1 VSISNIY
8 EKVKIMSTI
17 TKEMQE
23 GISPDQAI
31 EMLKEGN
38 QRFLNKNE
46 ISRDL
51 HAQVKAT
58 SGGQNPYAAVLSC
71 IDSRVPVE
79 LAFDQ
84 GIGDIF
90 SARVAGNII
99 NEDILGSIEYACGVA
114 GSKAILVLGHTK
126 CGAVTAACQGVELG
140 NITALLSKVKPAI
153 KEVEER
159 IGEIEVEE
167 VTKSNVQQSIVEIR
181 EKSTLLSD
189 LEKEGKIKIV
199 GAIYHV
205 ENGMVSFL

>member
-1 VSISNIY
+1 
-8 EKVKIMSTI
+8 MSTI
-17 TKEMQE
+17 TKEIQD
-23 GISPDQAI
+23 GISPDRAI

-38 QRFLNKNE
+38 QRFLSKTKMK
-46 ISRDL
+46 RDL
-51 HAQVKAT
+51 HVQVSQT
-58 SGGQNPYAAVLSC
+58 MGGQFPYAAVLSC

-79 LAFDQ
+79 LTFDQ

-153 KEVEER
+153 KEVQER
-159 IGEIEVEE
+159 TGEIEVEE
-167 VTKSNVQQSIVEIR
+167 VTKSNVLQSIIEIR
-181 EKSTLLSD
+181 EKSPLLAD

-199 GAIYHV
+199 GALYHV
-205 ENGMVSFL
+205 ESGMVSFL

>member
-1 VSISNIY
+1 
-8 EKVKIMSTI
+8 MSTI
-17 TKEMQE
+17 TKEIQD
-23 GISPDQAI
+23 GISPDRAI

-46 ISRDL
+46 VERNL
-51 HAQVKAT
+51 HVQVNQT
-58 SGGQNPYAAVLSC
+58 SEGQFPYAVVLSC

-79 LAFDQ
+79 LTFDQ
-84 GIGDIF
+84 GIGDVF

-126 CGAVTAACQGVELG
+126 CGAVTSACQGVELG
-140 NITALLSKVKPAI
+140 NITALLGKVKPAI
-153 KEVEER
+153 KEVQER
-159 IGEIEVEE
+159 TGELEVEE
-167 VTKSNVQQSIVEIR
+167 VTKANVRQSILEIR
-181 EKSTLLSD
+181 EKSTLLAD

-205 ENGMVSFL
+205 EDGRVTFL

>member
-1 VSISNIY
+1 
-8 EKVKIMSTI
+8 MSTI
-17 TKEMQE
+17 TKEIQD
-23 GISPDQAI
+23 GISPDKAI
-31 EMLKEGN
+31 EMLNEGN
-38 QRFLNKNE
+38 KRFLNNNAVN
-46 ISRDL
+46 RDL
-51 HAQVKAT
+51 QKQVEST
-58 SGGQNPYAAVLSC
+58 SNGQFPYAVVLSC

-84 GIGDIF
+84 GIGDVF

-99 NEDILGSIEYACGVA
+99 NEDILGSMEFACGVA

-153 KEVEER
+153 KEVQQR
-159 IGEIEVEE
+159 TGEIEVEE
-167 VTKSNVQQSIVEIR
+167 VTKSNVQQSIFEIR

-199 GAIYHV
+199 GAVYHV
-205 ENGMVSFL
+205 ENGEVTFL

>member
-1 VSISNIY
+1 
-8 EKVKIMSTI
+8 MSTI
-17 TKEMQE
+17 TKEIQD
-23 GISPDQAI
+23 GISPDRAI

-38 QRFLNKNE
+38 QRFLNKTTTE
-46 ISRDL
+46 RDL
-51 HAQVKAT
+51 HVQVSLT
-58 SGGQNPYAAVLSC
+58 SEGQFPYAVVLSC

-84 GIGDIF
+84 GIGDVF

-99 NEDILGSIEYACGVA
+99 NEDILGSMEYACGVA

-153 KEVEER
+153 KEVQER

-167 VTKSNVQQSIVEIR
+167 VTKSNVLQSIIEIR
-181 EKSTLLSD
+181 EKSPLLAD

-199 GAIYHV
+199 GAVYHV
-205 ENGMVSFL
+205 ENGEVTFL

>member
-1 VSISNIY
+1 
-8 EKVKIMSTI
+8 MSTI
-17 TKEMQE
+17 TKEIQDS
-23 GISPDQAI
+23 ISSTRAV

-46 ISRDL
+46 RDRDL
-51 HAQVKAT
+51 HLQVSQT
-58 SGGQNPYAAVLSC
+58 SGGQFPYAVVLSC

-79 LAFDQ
+79 LVLDQ

-126 CGAVTAACQGVELG
+126 CGAVTSACKGVELG

-153 KEVEER
+153 ANVQERNGEV
-159 IGEIEVEE
+159 EVEE
-167 VTKSNVQQSIVEIR
+167 VTKANVHQSIKEIR
-181 EKSTLLSD
+181 ENSSILSD
-189 LEKEGKIKIV
+189 LENEGKIKIV

-205 ENGMVSFL
+205 EDGRVSYL